1 MNILC
6 TLKNLNLSF
15 GTKIIFKDAFLTVHK
30 GEKIG
35 LIGPNGKGKSCL
47 FNVLSSKLNPDQSSP
62 PFTFDK
68 TKDSKN
74 IEGGFSVFLVP
85 QEIPLHEND
94 TINIKN
100 YIFRFYPQLEEITRE
115 LDSINLSLEKPS
127 SHQETQKLVNRQKT
141 LLEAMD
147 HQQGWN
153 IIQLYESYLKYFGLE
168 DFQKKVSS
176 LSGGEKKK
184 ILLSLGLSAPA
195 TLILWDEPTNHLD
208 LDTIKRFEEELST
221 SNKTFLMISHD
232 RYLLSKCTSR
242 IIHLNNG
249 QIDSF
254 SGNYSDYLEHQ
265 ELKEKERQKLVA
277 KLKNSLKRETE
288 WMRQGI
294 KARGCRSKKRVENF
308 HKLSESLQEI
318 KGQAKRAL
326 NLSVEDSKRKTK
338 TLIEMNDAHFSYGNA
353 PLFKEL
359 SLSLKK
365 GDKVGLL
372 GPNGSGKTSLMKVLM
387 GQLDVLKGS
396 IKRAEDIKIQYFS
409 QDRDELSPE
418 KTPFDILGE
427 GTDFINLPDG
437 SRKHVSSYL
446 KKFLFSQDDLHRP
459 LKTFSG
465 GERNRLQMALNLKR
479 PGDIWIFDEPTND
492 LDLDTIQVLEE
503 ELKQFGG
510 SLILISHDRTFLS
523 TVTNK
528 VWLIQKNNIEVF
540 VGGYEQVEPYL
551 EAIILEQQLI
561 DENEEKN
568 ESKEIKEDKNII
580 KAPQKI
586 KMTNKEK
593 MRFKVIEDEIQSEE
607 LKLED
612 IQDKLTKFDYSLMD
626 QKKSEELNQL
636 NQKQENLENKILEL
650 YEEFEDL
657 QSKMP

>member
-15 GTKIIFKDAFLTVHK
+15 GAKIIFKDAFITVHK
-30 GEKIG
+30 GEKVG

-47 FNVLSSKLNPDQSSP
+47 FNVLSSKLEPDHSSP

-68 TKDSKN
+68 AKDSKGL
-74 IEGGFSVFLVP
+74 EGGFSVFLVP
-85 QEIPLHEND
+85 QEIPLKEND
-94 TINIKN
+94 NINIKN
-100 YIFRFYPQLEEITRE
+100 YIFRFYPQLEAITSE
-115 LDSINLSLEKPS
+115 LDSINLNLEKPS
-127 SHQETQKLVNRQKT
+127 SNEEIQKLVNRQKT
-141 LLEAMD
+141 LLEDME
-147 HQQGWN
+147 HQQGWS
-153 IIQLYESYLKYFGLE
+153 IIQLYENYLKYFGLE
-168 DFQKKVSS
+168 DFQKKVTS

-184 ILLSLGLSAPA
+184 ILLSLGLSSPA
-195 TLILWDEPTNHLD
+195 ALILWDEPTNHLD

-221 SNKTFLMISHD
+221 ANKTFLMISHD

-265 ELKEKERQKLVA
+265 ELKEQERQKLAA

-318 KGQAKRAL
+318 KSQAKKVL

-338 TLIEMNDAHFSYGNA
+338 TLIEMKSADFSYGST
-353 PLFKEL
+353 PLFQGL

-365 GDKVGLL
+365 GDKIGLL
-372 GPNGSGKTSLMKVLM
+372 GPNGSGKTSLMKIIM
-387 GQLDVLKGS
+387 GQLGILSGS
-396 IKRAEDIKIQYFS
+396 MKRAEDIKIQYFS

-427 GTDFINLPDG
+427 GTDFIHLPDE
-437 SRKHVSSYL
+437 SRIHVSSYL

-492 LDLDTIQVLEE
+492 LDLDTIQILEK
-503 ELKQFGG
+503 ELKKFGG

-528 VWLIQKNNIEVF
+528 VWLVQKNNIEVF
-540 VGGYEQVEPYL
+540 VGGYDQVEPYL
-551 EAIILEQQLI
+551 EAVILEQQLLEE
-561 DENEEKN
+561 DEEKK
-568 ESKEIKEDKNII
+568 ESKEVKRDQLET
-580 KAPQKI
+580 KAPSKI

-593 MRFKVIEDEIQSEE
+593 LRFKVIEDEIQNEE
-607 LKLED
+607 VKLENV
-612 IQDKLTKFDYSLMD
+612 QDKLAQFDYTLMN

-636 NQKQENLENKILEL
+636 NQKQEKLENKILEL
-650 YEEFEDL
+650 YEEFENL
-657 QSKMP
+657 QSKIP